1 MQTTDTLRHGGRA
14 LGALGALVA
23 LNWDWLA
30 YPLALLVGLGL
41 GAFLALI

>member
-1 MQTTDTLRHGGRA
+1 MQTTDTLRHGGR
-14 LGALGALVA
+14 ALGALVA